1 METLVP
7 DVLQGLLFE
16 HRYLALFFLTLA
28 QGPLA
33 MTLGGFLLRLDYFTF
48 WPTYLV
54 LMAGDLVGDTL
65 WYLVGYHAG
74 RRFVVRFGKFFS
86 ITETTIAKTEE
97 VFHRYTNRILLIS
110 KITMGFGF
118 AIATLLVAGM
128 SRIPFRSYILFNAV
142 GQLFWTGLL
151 LAVGYFLGD
160 LYVHFNEGLH
170 RLFIFAVFIM
180 VLLALYGFGNY
191 LRKRNFNNA

>member
-1 METLVP
+1 MENIVP
-7 DVLQGLLFE
+7 VALQELLNQY
-16 HRYLALFFLTLA
+16 RYLALFFLTLA
-28 QGPLA
+28 QGPFA

-110 KITMGFGF
+110 KITM
-118 AIATLLVAGM
+118 
-128 SRIPFRSYILFNAV
+128 RS
-142 GQLFWTGLL
+142 
-151 LAVGYFLGD
+151 
-160 LYVHFNEGLH
+160 E
-170 RLFIFAVFIM
+170 
-180 VLLALYGFGNY
+180 
-191 LRKRNFNNA
+191 

>member
-33 MTLGGFLLRLDYFTF
+33 MTLVSLRRRDYFTCG
-48 WPTYLV
+48 PTYRGLR
-54 LMAGDLVGDTL
+54 AGDLVGDTL
-65 WYLVGYHAG
+65 GYLVGYHAG